1 MAKQSQI
8 VLPPLRKS
16 GGEMPLLHPDSP
28 SLPDGGGCTSK
39 KGGLARFYALR
50 FYAMDTILRIS
61 DAANLAIHA
70 MAHIAKSGGDA
81 NHSVGEIAA
90 EQGVSEAHL
99 SKVMQRLVKVGLLTS
114 RRGPGGGF
122 VLGRAAGKISLLE
135 ILEAMDG
142 PMSDCKC
149 LLGRKKCL
157 FGGCA
162 LGALLSHVNHQVRVF
177 MASRDLTDLLGTSTK
192 HALYLAG
199 LGGPEKA
206 RGERNRKPSRRKVPP
221 APMSRV

>member
-1 MAKQSQI
+1 
-8 VLPPLRKS
+8 
-16 GGEMPLLHPDSP
+16 
-28 SLPDGGGCTSK
+28 
-39 KGGLARFYALR
+39 
-50 FYAMDTILRIS
+50 MDTILRIS

-70 MAHIAKSGGDA
+70 MAHIARSRGSM
-81 NHSVGEIAA
+81 NHSVGEIAT

-122 VLGRAAGKISLLE
+122 LLGREPEKISLLE

-149 LLGRKKCL
+149 LLGRKRCL

-162 LGALLSHVNHQVRVF
+162 LGALLTHVNHQVRVF
-177 MASRDLTDLLGTSTK
+177 MSSRNLTDLMGSSSK
-192 HALYLAG
+192 HTLYLAG
-199 LGGPEKA
+199 LGGPDEPREKN
-206 RGERNRKPSRRKVPP
+206 GKSRKRAKVSVSTGTR
-221 APMSRV
+221 A

>member
-1 MAKQSQI
+1 
-8 VLPPLRKS
+8 
-16 GGEMPLLHPDSP
+16 
-28 SLPDGGGCTSK
+28 
-39 KGGLARFYALR
+39 
-50 FYAMDTILRIS
+50 MDTILRIS

-70 MAHIAKSGGDA
+70 MAHIARSKGNT
-81 NHSVGEIAA
+81 NHSVGEIAT

-122 VLGRAAGKISLLE
+122 VLGREPEKISLLE

-149 LLGRKKCL
+149 LLGRKRCL

-162 LGALLSHVNHQVRVF
+162 LGALLTHVNHQVRVF
-177 MASRDLTDLLGTSTK
+177 MASRNLTDLMGSQLK
-192 HALYLAG
+192 HTLYLAN
-199 LGGPEKA
+199 LGHEDSPSDKA
-206 RGERNRKPSRRKVPP
+206 KSTRKKRTEVRI
-221 APMSRV
+221 

>member
-1 MAKQSQI
+1 MSPKPDLNAPK
-8 VLPPLRKS
+8 LRAHNA
-16 GGEMPLLHPDSP
+16 EI
-28 SLPDGGGCTSK
+28 SK
-39 KGGLARFYALR
+39 KLVIAWAERRLR
-50 FYAMDTILRIS
+50 ATLTPMDTILRIS

-70 MAHIAKSGGDA
+70 MAHIARSKGTV
-81 NHSVGEIAA
+81 NHSVGEIAT

-122 VLGRAAGKISLLE
+122 VLGRVAEKISLLE

-149 LLGRKKCL
+149 LLGRKKCM

-162 LGALLSHVNHQVRVF
+162 LGALLTHVNHQVRVF
-177 MASRDLTDLLGTSTK
+177 MASRNLTDLMGSSLK
-192 HALYLAG
+192 HSSYLAG
-199 LGGPEKA
+199 LGGDSEEKPKRA
-206 RGERNRKPSRRKVPP
+206 RRAR
-221 APMSRV
+221 A

>member
-1 MAKQSQI
+1 
-8 VLPPLRKS
+8 
-16 GGEMPLLHPDSP
+16 
-28 SLPDGGGCTSK
+28 
-39 KGGLARFYALR
+39 
-50 FYAMDTILRIS
+50 MDTILRIS

-70 MAHIAKSGGDA
+70 MAHIARSGPGV
-81 NHSVGEIAA
+81 NHSVGEISA

-122 VLGRAAGKISLLE
+122 VLGREANAISLLE

-162 LGALLSHVNHQVRVF
+162 LGALLTHVNHQVRLF
-177 MASRDLTDLLGTSTK
+177 MASRHLSDLMGPAGK
-192 HALYLAG
+192 HMMYLAG
-199 LGGPEKA
+199 LSGVDGPVTKRRAKKKA
-206 RGERNRKPSRRKVPP
+206 
-221 APMSRV
+221 

>member
-1 MAKQSQI
+1 
-8 VLPPLRKS
+8 
-16 GGEMPLLHPDSP
+16 
-28 SLPDGGGCTSK
+28 
-39 KGGLARFYALR
+39 
-50 FYAMDTILRIS
+50 MDTILRIS

-70 MAHIAKSGGDA
+70 MAHIARSKGSV
-81 NHSVGEIAA
+81 NHSVGEIAS

-122 VLGRAAGKISLLE
+122 VLGREADKISLLE
-135 ILEAMDG
+135 ILESIDG

-162 LGALLSHVNHQVRVF
+162 LGALLSHVNHQVRIF
-177 MASRDLTDLLGTSTK
+177 LASRNLTDLLGASGK
-192 HALYLAG
+192 HSLYLAG
-199 LGGPEKA
+199 LGGPENGRAGAA
-206 RGERNRKPSRRKVPP
+206 RVPKRTRAATAARP
-221 APMSRV
+221 